1 MASTILYEE
10 IRPGAASM
18 STEKQTDG
26 FVYLKGLFIQGD
38 VRNHN
43 GRVYPRDEIARA
55 VQSVNARIADLRA
68 KTGNEKACIAGE
80 LDHPEGLNINFAN
93 VSHGITEMHLQGS
106 DGYGTMRVMN
116 EGAGLI
122 AKGAIDI
129 GIPVGVSSRG
139 SGNVGGDGRVS
150 EFEIVTIDLVI
161 NPSAP
166 DAFPKVS
173 LSEAL
178 MRNRHG
184 REFLQLTEAARLDR
198 AAQKYIQK
206 EVEAFLLELKE
217 KI

>member
-1 MASTILYEE
+1 MTSTILYEK
-10 IRPGAASM
+10 ILPDSGNI
-18 STEKQTDG
+18 STEKTDG

-43 GRVYPRDEIARA
+43 GRIYPRDEIARA
-55 VQSVNARIADLRA
+55 VQSVNARIADLTARRN
-68 KTGNEKACIAGE
+68 GEKACIAGE

-93 VSHGITEMHLQGS
+93 VSHGITEMHLVGA
-106 DGYGTMRVMN
+106 DGHGTMRLMN
-116 EGAGLI
+116 EGCGLI
-122 AKGAIDI
+122 AKGAIEI

-139 SGNVGGDGRVS
+139 TGNVTGDGRVS
-150 EFEIVTIDLVI
+150 EFEIVTVDLVI

-184 REFLQLTEAARLDR
+184 REFMMLSEAARHDR
-198 AAQKYIQK
+198 AAQKFIQK
-206 EVEAFLLELKE
+206 EVEAFLLELKS